1 MTSLKKPSVR
11 TITEQMGRF
20 PRTLL
25 ITLLAAGVLLASA
38 QSAAAGTTATATI
51 MVSTTVAS
59 TCTVSANPLSFGT
72 YQPGEGSMSGSTT
85 LAVRCTKGAP
95 FSVALNAGTGGGT
108 VTQRLMSM
116 GASKLQYNLYTTAA
130 HTSVWGDGTQS
141 TATVSGTGRG
151 LMSGAAITQTVYG
164 KVPDSPANVDL
175 TPGLYTDTITVTVS
189 Y

>member
-1 MTSLKKPSVR
+1 MTRLKRPPVR
-11 TITEQMGRF
+11 TITEQMARF
-20 PRTLL
+20 PRSLL
-25 ITLLAAGVLLASA
+25 PALLGAGVLFATA
-38 QSAAAGTTATATI
+38 QSAAAGATATATI

-59 TCTVSANPLSFGT
+59 TCTVSANPLSFGM
-72 YQPGEGSMSGSTT
+72 YQPGQGGMSASTT

-108 VTQRLMSM
+108 VAQRMMSM
-116 GASKLQYNLYTTAA
+116 GASKLQYNLYTTPA

-151 LMSGAAITQTVYG
+151 LMSSGAITQTVYG
-164 KVPDSPANVDL
+164 QVPDSAANVDL
-175 TPGLYTDTITVTVS
+175 APGLYTDTITVTVS